1 MDINFLKENF
11 EKLYGILIKQDIL
24 PQNLKYELIVIEN
37 EYDQLLEKSLQLSVD
52 VFDSKDTYGLRYFWV
67 YDQNQLMCVKQGRY
81 EPYDRVE
88 YRVHCIYAPSDL
100 MDALAYLF
108 LKSFTAHIC
117 GQLLPQLIQGS
128 LQFEID
134 QLQVEKYQALSIQK
148 KQGLNEEILRFLNN
162 YPNLY
167 ALFSALYS
175 RDLTQFNSPLVLETV
190 DQMGGI
196 FAEKWADFKQS
207 LCLDEQGNPSWLIF
221 YILNEAVLKR
231 YFPETGLV
239 EWKSASYLQQEKSI
253 DEQLAKQKEVLLQC
267 LVKWYVERLEQ
278 LALKEPELWQL
289 NQSLFPESVFDEYAE
304 SLKSLIQKIQACC

>member
-1 MDINFLKENF
+1 MDINFFKENF
-11 EKLYGILIKQDIL
+11 EKLYGILITQDIL

-37 EYDQLLEKSLQLSVD
+37 EYDQLIEKSHQLSEED
-52 VFDSKDTYGLRYFWV
+52 FEQKDIYGLRCFWV
-67 YDQNQLMCVKQGRY
+67 YYQKQLICVKQGRY

-88 YRVHCIYAPSDL
+88 YAVHCIYAPSDL
-100 MDALAYLF
+100 MEALSFLF
-108 LKSFTAHIC
+108 LKSFTVHIR
-117 GQLLPQLIQGS
+117 GLLLTQWIEGS

-134 QLQVEKYQALSIQK
+134 QLEAEKYQALSMQK

-190 DQMGGI
+190 EKMGGI
-196 FAEKWADFKQS
+196 FTEKWADFKQS
-207 LCLDEQGNPSWLIF
+207 LCLDEQRNPSWLIF
-221 YILNEAVLKR
+221 YILNEAVLNR

-239 EWKSASYLQQEKSI
+239 EWKSASYLQQEKNI

-289 NQSLFPESVFDEYAE
+289 NQSLFPESVIDQYIE
-304 SLKSLIQKIQACC
+304 SLKSLMQKIRSCC